1 MLSPVAFRQ
10 QTRETP
16 KEIRCIWQVG
26 DVRHLSG
33 EGANCVGRTHVLL
46 HLINEPRVLG
56 RSLLPLRAATIESE
70 VREHLASLADGLIE
84 LPMPTI
90 PE

>member
-16 KEIRCIWQVG
+16 EEIRCIRQVG

-33 EGANCVGRTHVLL
+33 EGANCVGRTSQLRHILL

-70 VREHLASLADGLIE
+70 GFVNTWRV
-84 LPMPTI
+84 
-90 PE
+90 